1 MASITHNRFTCWGD
15 IHKLIKLRLIGV
27 LAHTPFL
34 PSYIDNQ
41 ALGLVVDDPISS
53 FDSNHLFHAYSFMKV
68 NCEKAKQLFVF
79 THNFT
84 NKRLIPVFI
93 NFKRSNLLTSV
104 S

>member
-41 ALGLVVDDPISS
+41 ALGLVVDDPI
-53 FDSNHLFHAYSFMKV
+53 
-68 NCEKAKQLFVF
+68 FVF
-79 THNFT
+79 ERVPSITAAA
-84 NKRLIPVFI
+84 RGLC
-93 NFKRSNLLTSV
+93 LTARV
-104 S
+104 AYG